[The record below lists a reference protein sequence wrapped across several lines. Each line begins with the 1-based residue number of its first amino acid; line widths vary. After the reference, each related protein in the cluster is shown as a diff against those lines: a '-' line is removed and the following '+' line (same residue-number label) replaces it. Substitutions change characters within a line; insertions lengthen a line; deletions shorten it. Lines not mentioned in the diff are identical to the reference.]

1 MEYRE
6 NQYAGCAYNIFYGRV
21 ERGSSTLSEFFRLTR
36 WSFIRRFFLLWLMVG
51 LINMAAPL
59 VSAQATIG
67 VLPFKNTSGQRGLD
81 QVMMNSLVAL
91 LTNAPDLTL
100 IDRTNM
106 KDMLTEQTLKRGAGL
121 SKHTS
126 SMLLMN
132 GMDYFITGT
141 IIDVQN
147 ISNSKRHKKPE
158 TQVTVFW
165 KLLDTI
171 TGRVVCADTCR
182 TSVPKIMVKQDG
194 KKIWRTAPDA
204 LPSALQTIALD
215 ICARLQVK
223 LNSFPLVARVA
234 SIDGD
239 VLYFDCGTADG
250 GIVSGQ
256 IFSIYQKG
264 KMIRDPES
272 GAVLGQQRK
281 LLCQVLID
289 RADKHMASGR
299 VLNGSA
305 DAIRIGD
312 AAEVRQ

>member
-6 NQYAGCAYNIFYGRV
+6 NQYAGCAYNIFYGRI

-36 WSFIRRFFLLWLMVG
+36 WSFIRRFFLLWLLAG
-51 LINMAAPL
+51 LMGLSAPV

-81 QVMMNSLVAL
+81 QVIMNSLVAL
-91 LTNAPDLTL
+91 LTNAPDVTL

-106 KDMLTEQTLKRGAGL
+106 KDILTEQTLKRSTGL

-126 SMLLMN
+126 PMLLMN
-132 GMDYFITGT
+132 GMDYFLTGT
-141 IIDVQN
+141 ILDVQN

-165 KLLDTI
+165 KLLDTV
-171 TGRVVCADTCR
+171 TGRVVCADTCQ
-182 TSVPKIMVKQDG
+182 TSVPKIMVKQNG
-194 KKIWRTAPDA
+194 KKIWLTAPDA
-204 LPSALQTIALD
+204 LPSALQTIALK
-215 ICARLQVK
+215 ICSRLQVK
-223 LNSFPLVARVA
+223 LSSLPLLARVA

-239 VLYFDCGTADG
+239 ILYIDRGAADG
-250 GIVSGQ
+250 VVSGQ
-256 IFSIYQKG
+256 IFSIYQQG
-264 KMIRDPES
+264 KMIRDPDS
-272 GAVLGQQRK
+272 GAILGQQRK
-281 LLCQVLID
+281 LLCQVLVD
-289 RADKHMASGR
+289 RTDQHMASGR

>member
-126 SMLLMN
+126 SIMGPLSRPLRK
-132 GMDYFITGT
+132 FLS
-141 IIDVQN
+141 VS
-147 ISNSKRHKKPE
+147 SNKVSLRSK
-158 TQVTVFW
+158 T
-165 KLLDTI
+165 
-171 TGRVVCADTCR
+171 
-182 TSVPKIMVKQDG
+182 
-194 KKIWRTAPDA
+194 
-204 LPSALQTIALD
+204 
-215 ICARLQVK
+215 
-223 LNSFPLVARVA
+223 
-234 SIDGD
+234 
-239 VLYFDCGTADG
+239 
-250 GIVSGQ
+250 
-256 IFSIYQKG
+256 
-264 KMIRDPES
+264 
-272 GAVLGQQRK
+272 
-281 LLCQVLID
+281 
-289 RADKHMASGR
+289 
-299 VLNGSA
+299 
-305 DAIRIGD
+305 
-312 AAEVRQ
+312 AEVEIIWDLIT